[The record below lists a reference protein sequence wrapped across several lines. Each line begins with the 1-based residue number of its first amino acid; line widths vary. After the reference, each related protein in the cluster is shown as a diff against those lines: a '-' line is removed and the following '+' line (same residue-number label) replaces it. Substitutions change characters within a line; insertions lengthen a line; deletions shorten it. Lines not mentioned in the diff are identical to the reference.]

1 MGRSLDWYRHQRWN
15 DNRTDYRGRYHSSI
29 RDNRK
34 VARYAEENGWDWAAM
49 GLAKNWP
56 SRARIVVI
64 EPGGNIACSINPFHG
79 EEILVEGFANKVYAM
94 SFADWLMEQS
104 GMEQEQPITRDVVLA
119 HRTAY
124 TPTLH

>member
-1 MGRSLDWYRHQRWN
+1 
-15 DNRTDYRGRYHSSI
+15 
-29 RDNRK
+29 

-79 EEILVEGFANKVYAM
+79 EEILN
-94 SFADWLMEQS
+94 
-104 GMEQEQPITRDVVLA
+104 
-119 HRTAY
+119 
-124 TPTLH
+124 